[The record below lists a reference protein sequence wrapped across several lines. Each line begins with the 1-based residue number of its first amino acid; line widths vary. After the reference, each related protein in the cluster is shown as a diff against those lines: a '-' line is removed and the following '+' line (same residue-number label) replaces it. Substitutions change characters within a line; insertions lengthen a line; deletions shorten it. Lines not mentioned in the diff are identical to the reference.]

1 MQNFIKNI
9 DDIEGIGTSV
19 IHSAAR
25 RKTIKHVILLIRY
38 FAQNNYVEDNVL
50 DADTLLLLRK
60 RVEINTDK
68 LLEYTFL
75 TLLGVFNKLVI
86 LEGKCATLRNEIET
100 IKEENKALRIELL
113 KLKEEL
119 EVSNKALKS
128 FNGHY
133 VQRESVH
140 SGKKIAYKKEVGLLE
155 VREMMNKGY
164 TITAIADK
172 FGVSRGLIY
181 RRMKELESIEKKI
194 GK

>member
-1 MQNFIKNI
+1 MQNFIENI
-9 DDIEGIGTSV
+9 DDIEGIGTNV
-19 IHSAAR
+19 IFLAAR
-25 RKTIKHVILLIRY
+25 RKTIKHVILLIRH
-38 FAQNNYVEDNVL
+38 FAKNNCLVDNVL

>member
-194 GK
+194 SK